1 MAVALNPLFLALI
14 SVAISVAAQFTLK
27 AGTNL
32 PSTKAALGTAMSW
45 GNIYVIASNYVLLL
59 GLALYALSAVLWIA
73 VLARWDVSKAYPLV
87 GLGFILTLAIGAA
100 LGEQVTVSRALGV
113 VLIATGILLITRA

>member
-14 SVAISVAAQFTLK
+14 SVVISVAAQFTLK

-100 LGEQVTVSRALGV
+100 LGEQVSASRALGV
-113 VLIATGILLITRA
+113 VLIAAGILLITRA

>member
-100 LGEQVTVSRALGV
+100 LGEQVSASRALGV
-113 VLIATGILLITRA
+113 VLIAAGILLITRA